1 MTDTCSGLHPQP
13 TRTTQSNVPRNRSE
27 AINRAFVQALQ
38 MRQIYFLCQIANDI
52 FYIVPCC
59 FNIRD
64 ITKSGHILSHIFIVS
79 IILLFLLEEQQCTC
93 ILIEV
98 WNYLHVVYN
107 STIQCFSIRIRFIMH
122 AVHVLTRQF
131 CYKKNVLN
139 LHNYQF
145 PIKICYIMYRRI
157 IFTSTLPFSSQCN
170 YFR

>member
-59 FNIRD
+59 FNIRN

-98 WNYLHVVYN
+98 WNYLFYN
-107 STIQCFSIRIRFIMH
+107 STIQCFSIRIQIYN
-122 AVHVLTRQF
+122 ACCACIDETVLLQ
-131 CYKKNVLN
+131 KNVLN

-157 IFTSTLPFSSQCN
+157 IFTSTLPFSSHCN